1 MTFNFQKQVREGK
14 WALCVLF
21 QRATSIYLQSQQH
34 VSLRRRLSLSFSLS
48 CWLGSAHCQPAAVLW
63 GKPCGTGICVKL
75 HRCRQG
81 ALSDLLEEDLNS
93 ELFNAFLGR
102 QASPPGDDV
111 DGA

>member
-1 MTFNFQKQVREGK
+1 M
-14 WALCVLF
+14 
-21 QRATSIYLQSQQH
+21 SIYLQWRQR
-34 VSLRRRLSLSFSLS
+34 VPFPPSLIFSLPS
-48 CWLGSAHCQPAAVLW
+48 SLIHCQLAPALW

-75 HRCRQG
+75 HECRQG

-93 ELFNAFLGR
+93 ELFNVFLGR